1 MKEKLEKELKELKEE
16 CKSIRE
22 QLKKDFNVDTF
33 EFLSEMQLHGYEY
46 KVNNVRFLQC
56 YPKDERQKENKI
68 CFVTTFEDDE
78 TIFSYIATK

>member
-1 MKEKLEKELKELKEE
+1 
-16 CKSIRE
+16 
-22 QLKKDFNVDTF
+22 
-33 EFLSEMQLHGYEY
+33 MQLHGYEY